1 MLHRSIVAVVLRRLL
16 DCMAD
21 ALFPARC
28 LGCGRLFHHAAAAWP
43 ETAPEDNPSRARDFA
58 PAMALYFCARCRN
71 QWTAVES
78 PLCPRC
84 GLVFKSRAG
93 EDHLCGR
100 CLDRPGAFSRAR
112 AAGIYNGSLRVAVHA
127 LKFKGAVHLAAP
139 LGALLYDTFRRHW
152 TVGEIDVIAPVP
164 LHRQRFRRRGFNQAY
179 LLMRRWALP
188 NETIIVRDLLL
199 RTRATAPQTG
209 LDRRQRRINIKNAFT
224 VHRPDRCTGRRV
236 LLVDDVLTT
245 GATVEACAAA
255 LIRDGASRVDVL
267 TLARAL

>member
-1 MLHRSIVAVVLRRLL
+1 MPFALRRLFG
-16 DCMAD
+16 CMAD

-28 LGCGRLFHHAAAAWP
+28 MACGQLFHHAAAVRPATTP
-43 ETAPEDNPSRARDFA
+43 ADDPIRPMEFA
-58 PAMALYFCARCRN
+58 TAMALYFCAHCRS
-71 QWTAVES
+71 QWKAVHS

-84 GLVFKSRAG
+84 GLVFKSRQG
-93 EDHLCGR
+93 QDHLCGH
-100 CLDRPGAFSRAR
+100 CLERPGAFSRAR
-112 AAGIYNGSLRVAVHA
+112 AAGIYDGSLRVAVHA
-127 LKFKGAVHLAAP
+127 LKFKGAVNLAGP
-139 LGALLYDTFRRHW
+139 LGALLYDTFRSHW
-152 TVGEIDVIAPVP
+152 PTGAIDVVAPVP

-188 NETIIVRDLLL
+188 DETIVVRDLLL

-209 LDRRQRRINIKNAFT
+209 LDRRQRRINIKNAFS
-224 VHRPDRCTGRRV
+224 VHRPGQSAGKRV

-255 LIRDGASRVDVL
+255 LIRDGANRVDVL